1 MNRVL
6 SILGAAL
13 LASAAGAEVRDET
26 YLAGDQQ
33 IWIEYIDPIEIM
45 WVGPNFYERTQVLS
59 GDDIEIE
66 VFATDELGIRLLG
79 VPAVVTRMYATHSCE
94 TGTPLAYHVIT
105 LGPVL
110 ATDGPLTTCAEL
122 VVSVTNDMI
131 LLEAD
136 PMQQS
141 GEDGEAW
148 VWKPGQGFG
157 R

>member
-1 MNRVL
+1 MSRARIAL
-6 SILGAAL
+6 AAAL
-13 LASAAGAEVRDET
+13 LATAAGAEGRDET
-26 YLAGDQQ
+26 YSAGDQQ
-33 IWIEYIDPIEIM
+33 IWIDYIDPIEIM
-45 WVGPNFYERTQVLS
+45 WVGPNLYERTQVLS

-66 VFATDELGIRLLG
+66 TFATDDLGVGLLG

-110 ATDGPLTTCAEL
+110 ATDGPLTTCVEL

-136 PMQQS
+136 PMRQS

-148 VWKPGQGFG
+148 VWRPGEGFSQ
-157 R
+157 